1 MRRYGYAGCCYCDP
15 CCCQEMS
22 SADHFSSALTF
33 HATRDNTL
41 FRICLAK
48 PLELEKGLISARCG
62 MAAKSVRTEG
72 AAEIR
77 FGAKSLLTQK
87 RQARALRSEEHTSE
101 LQSHSDLVCRLLLE

>member
-1 MRRYGYAGCCYCDP
+1 
-15 CCCQEMS
+15 MS

-48 PLELEKGLISARCG
+48 PLELLKLEKGLISARCG

-87 RQARALRSEEHTSE
+87 RQARAL
-101 LQSHSDLVCRLLLE
+101 